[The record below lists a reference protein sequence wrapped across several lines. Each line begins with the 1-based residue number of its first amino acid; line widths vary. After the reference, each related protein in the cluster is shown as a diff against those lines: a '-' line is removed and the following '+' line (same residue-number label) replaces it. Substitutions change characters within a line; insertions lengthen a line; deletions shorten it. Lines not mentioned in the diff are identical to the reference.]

1 MKILRFKVIL
11 FIFFMSSVVIKD
23 ANSNYKYDISDSKDS
38 DDHIL
43 NSFIISNEILS
54 SLLFYKNKIDD
65 LEDTK
70 IWDRAKKF
78 SNDYELIHLPNKRN
92 KKDSIALY
100 EPLSRSYFKLLEMI
114 VDYNLLDFS
123 EPINV
128 CCLAEGPGG
137 FIECINN
144 YRNNKDKI
152 VGITLKSTNREIPGW
167 KKSKMFLKEN
177 PNICITYGK
186 DNTGDL
192 YNLDN
197 IKYLK
202 YVVGG
207 DGSSFITADGGF
219 DFSTDFN
226 NQEKMS
232 YRIIY
237 CEIVSALYIQKI
249 GGNFVC
255 KIFDIHNLFTV
266 KLLWLLSMYYET
278 VIICK
283 PFTSRPA
290 NSEKYII
297 CKNFQGIPS
306 EMINK
311 LFYFV
316 ERWETKQNK
325 LDFLNVPKSFLDTIY
340 NYNEVITVQQRENI
354 KKTLDIIK
362 NHENIEVTTSI
373 IENQKIKAIEWCKK
387 YNVEINKKSS
397 FFL

>member
-1 MKILRFKVIL
+1 MCI
-11 FIFFMSSVVIKD
+11 VVLKD
-23 ANSNYKYDISDSKDS
+23 KNSNYCVSELDKIYS
-38 DDHIL
+38 DDEISSKII
-43 NSFIISNEILS
+43 NSETLS
-54 SLLFYKNKIDD
+54 DLLFYKNKIDD

-100 EPLSRSYFKLLEMI
+100 EPLSRSYFKLWEM
-114 VDYNLLDFS
+114 VNDFELLSFN

-144 YRNNKDKI
+144 YRNKRDKI
-152 VGITLKSTNREIPGW
+152 VGITLRSTNREIPGW
-167 KKSKMFLKEN
+167 KKSKAFLKEN
-177 PNICITYGK
+177 SNINITYGK
-186 DNTGDL
+186 DDTGDL

-207 DGSSFITADGGF
+207 DGCSLITADGGF

-232 YRIIY
+232 FRIIF
-237 CEIVSALYIQKI
+237 CEIVSALYIQKL
-249 GGNFVC
+249 GGHFVC

-266 KLLWLLSMYYET
+266 KLLWILSMYYEK
-278 VIICK
+278 VIISK
-283 PFTSRPA
+283 PLTSRPA

-297 CKNFQGIPS
+297 CKNFQGIS
-306 EMINK
+306 QDIINK
-311 LFYFV
+311 LFHIV
-316 ERWETKQNK
+316 ERWDSKLNK
-325 LDFLNVPKSFLDTIY
+325 LEFIKVPISFIEKINEY
-340 NYNEVITVQQRENI
+340 NQMITNLQKENI

-362 NHENIEVTTSI
+362 NHENIEVTTNI
-373 IENQKIKAIEWCKK
+373 INNQKNKAVEWCKK
-387 YNVEINKKSS
+387 YNVEINQNSS
-397 FFL
+397 FFM